1 LAKTSP
7 SGMEAVS
14 SALKKSFIAFD
25 DHLRQEEVVQK
36 MSAMREEGNAKGA
49 AGKVERDE
57 DEEQEALWEE
67 AIALSEES
75 SVSLETIIRQYA
87 QIKRRML
94 LKQMG
99 RDLVADDDEEQ
110 GEDGDEE
117 SERAWRRRARN
128 ANKRALNEPSSN
140 LVKRRKMQRE
150 NATADDGSEDGEAVE
165 GKNGAGAEA
174 KPNVNG
180 PESESAPTPK
190 LNGTKDE
197 AADGNHLT
205 EEAKKAEGAGER
217 SVSECSSKS
226 RGNNC

>member
-1 LAKTSP
+1 
-7 SGMEAVS
+7 MEAVS
-14 SALKKSFIAFD
+14 AALKKSFIAFD

-36 MSAMREEGNAKGA
+36 MSAMREEGNAKGGA
-49 AGKVERDE
+49 KVERDE

-94 LKQMG
+94 LKQLG
-99 RDLVADDDEEQ
+99 RDMVPDEDEEE
-110 GEDGDEE
+110 EDGDEE
-117 SERAWRRRARN
+117 SERAWRRRTRN

-150 NATADDGSEDGEAVE
+150 NATVDDGSEDGEEGSKAVVEE
-165 GKNGAGAEA
+165 GKNGGGEEV
-174 KPNVNG
+174 KPSVNG
-180 PESESAPTPK
+180 PESESVPK

-197 AADGNHLT
+197 VAGNHVA
-205 EEAKKAEGAGER
+205 EEEQKVDGVEKR
-217 SVSECSSKS
+217 
-226 RGNNC
+226 